1 MYVVSFIDSGK
12 LVQVS
17 IPTAT
22 VAATLAGYLPTC
34 RVFKQNKLIRDITVL
49 ALIEECKRRYPKLD
63 ERILRVGLTTH

>member
-17 IPTAT
+17 VPTAT
-22 VAATLAGYLPTC
+22 AAATLAGYLPTC

-49 ALIEECKRRYPKLD
+49 ALIEECKRRYPHAMKRL
-63 ERILRVGLTTH
+63 ERFATV

>member
-1 MYVVSFIDSGK
+1 MYVVSFIDAGK

-17 IPTAT
+17 VPTAT

-49 ALIEECKRRYPKLD
+49 ALIEECKRRYPHAMKRL
-63 ERILRVGLTTH
+63 ERFAAV